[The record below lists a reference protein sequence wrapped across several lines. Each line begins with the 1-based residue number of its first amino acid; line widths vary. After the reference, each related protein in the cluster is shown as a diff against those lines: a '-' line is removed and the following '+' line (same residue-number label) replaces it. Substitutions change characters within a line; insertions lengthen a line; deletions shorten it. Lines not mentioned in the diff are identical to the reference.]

1 MNKSY
6 MNFIKGMGAG
16 ALAGM
21 AMATAGAMMLKNK
34 KAIGKSAKKAVNA
47 VGDIVDSVQEIFR

>member
-21 AMATAGAMMLKNK
+21 AMAT
-34 KAIGKSAKKAVNA
+34 GKSAKKAVNA